1 MKTLSFDE
9 FRKSAESANIVPVFQ
24 DIAHDIY
31 TPLGL
36 FLNFE
41 DQPHC
46 FLFESMEGGEKWG
59 RYSFIGFGAQKI
71 FKSKDRDIDIIDGS
85 ERISLKTN
93 SPFNELKRFLRQFR
107 VSQDFHDMPR
117 LATGLVGFIGYDSVR
132 FIERLKTFTPD
143 WRCSSPVAGNFPD
156 FFFFLPE
163 IIIVHDNLKQKLRV
177 IAIVSVTSK
186 NTLEKEYSEARK
198 KIENVVN
205 RIKGCRG
212 FSALPERNFQTLNI
226 KSNISKKDFESAVRK
241 AIDYIVSGDCIQ
253 IVLSQ
258 RFRVELKTE
267 PIAIY
272 RALRQINPSPYLF
285 YLKMESNYLLGS
297 SPEILVRLDGGRIQL
312 RPIAG
317 TRPRGKTEE
326 EDLEL
331 QRELLGDEKERAE
344 HIMLVDLGRNDVG
357 RVAKL
362 GTVRVDE
369 LMVVERY
376 SHVMHIVSNVIGE
389 LEENTD
395 AVDVLKAVFP
405 AGTVSGAPKVRAMEI
420 IYELEKE
427 ARGPYAGAV
436 GYLDFSGN
444 MDFCINIR
452 SFAITGNEVFFQVG
466 AGIVADSDPEKEHQ
480 ETLNKARALVKALE
494 WAYGFGRKEKR

>member
-1 MKTLSFDE
+1 MKTLSFE
-9 FRKSAESANIVPVFQ
+9 QFRKCAESANIVPVFK
-24 DIAHDIY
+24 DIAHDVY

-41 DQPHC
+41 SQPHC
-46 FLFESMEGGEKWG
+46 FLFESLEGGEKWG
-59 RYSFIGFGAQKI
+59 RYSFIGFGIQKI
-71 FKSKDRDIDIIDGS
+71 FRCHGTAIDIIDGK
-85 ERISLKTN
+85 EKTRIESKT
-93 SPFNELKRFLRQFR
+93 PFDELKKFLGQFE
-107 VSQDFHDMPR
+107 VPPVFHDMPR

-132 FIERLKTFTPD
+132 YIEELKTAPSD
-143 WRCSSPVAGNFPD
+143 GKVKSSVIKDFPD
-156 FFFFLPE
+156 IFFFLPE
-163 IIIVHDNLKQKLRV
+163 IIIVHDNLKQKLQI
-177 IAIVSVTSK
+177 IAIVSVSEDSD
-186 NTLEKEYSEARK
+186 LEKEYLEART
-198 KIENVVN
+198 KIDSVVDT
-205 RIKGCRG
+205 IKNCNN
-212 FSALPERNFQTLNI
+212 FSVLPE
-226 KSNISKKDFESAVRK
+226 KSFHPLDIESNTSRQAFESAVRK

-258 RFRVELKTE
+258 RFKMKLSTK
-267 PIAIY
+267 PITIY
-272 RALRQINPSPYLF
+272 RTLRQINPSPYLF
-285 YLKMESNYLLGS
+285 YLKMDKNYLLGS
-297 SPEILVRLDGGRIQL
+297 SPEILVRLDNGRIQL

-317 TRPRGKTEE
+317 TRPRGRTEE
-326 EDLEL
+326 EDRQLEM
-331 QRELLGDEKERAE
+331 ELLADEKERAE

-389 LEENTD
+389 LADNTD
-395 AVDVLKAVFP
+395 AVDVLRAVFP

-420 IYELEKE
+420 IYELEQE

-452 SFAITGNEVFFQVG
+452 SFAITDSEVFFQVG
-466 AGIVADSDPEKEHQ
+466 AGIVADSDPGREYQ
-480 ETLNKARALVKALE
+480 ETLNKARALIKALE
-494 WAYGFGRKEKR
+494 WAHGPGEKEKI